1 MASNSGGLR
10 RPQTGTRRQS
20 TCSARPAKSIVLTR
34 SCGSPDDVSILGRDT
49 RSVVTS
55 HSSSRAD
62 RIKEIRQKEEAILHE
77 TERLREESA
86 AMERDKAKI
95 PYLYSKRDKLTA
107 TVVDLEGQLTDYNL
121 AMDRAN
127 MQSVLPS
134 ELEDANAVLA
144 KTNGKA
150 EGELTRA
157 LLDAEEQEQ
166 NLHDLEDQLSKSY
179 EAIEKRIIE
188 EGNQKQLRRFHSL
201 KTYTENIQKEKQRWE
216 EEIMTTNCQ
225 VLDFEDSAKGQR
237 YREHAAL
244 SAKASQLKVVDLD
257 LSEEMKAL
265 ELPISEAR
273 EVLMAATEKKERS
286 IYTCDI
292 ELDELDLNIENLL
305 ALRDNLLSEL
315 AANELQQQASGGK
328 LNEADGLDDDDD
340 GGCCNDDDDDDAP
353 SVYHERIAQTMQG
366 ERTTLKVSINRLRSQ
381 LDFSSS
387 NGGLDDHQALS
398 LGEVDNTTGS
408 TNELQALD
416 DKRMQIEDELVE
428 YDDLVGL
435 QTKSDQAKADLKRR
449 KDDLTQKLAQAK
461 PEKAKLSA
469 ACKANEA
476 KLESDEN
483 WSSLR
488 LMKTKQTDQKQEK
501 VSLEKFVEVK
511 GRETEYESIKS
522 GCLVLARSLNK
533 ELIGNLWERDSAF
546 L

>member
-1 MASNSGGLR
+1 MASNSGSLR

-20 TCSARPAKSIVLTR
+20 TCSARPAKSVVLTR
-34 SCGSPDDVSILGRDT
+34 SCDSPDDVSILGRDT

-55 HSSSRAD
+55 HSSSRAG
-62 RIKEIRQKEEAILHE
+62 RIKEIRQKEAVILYE

-86 AMERDKAKI
+86 VMERDKAK
-95 PYLYSKRDKLTA
+95 LSSLRSKRDKLTV

-150 EGELTRA
+150 EDELTRA
-157 LLDAEEQEQ
+157 LLDVEEQEQ

-179 EAIEKRIIE
+179 KAIEKRIIE

-201 KTYTENIQKEKQRWE
+201 KTYMEIILKEKQRWK
-216 EEIMTTNCQ
+216 EEIMATNCQ

-244 SAKASQLKVVDLD
+244 SAKASRLKVVDLG

-273 EVLMAATEKKERS
+273 EVLMAATEEKERS

-315 AANELQQQASGGK
+315 ATNELQQQTFGGK
-328 LNEADGLDDDDD
+328 LHEADGLNDD
-340 GGCCNDDDDDDAP
+340 GDCCNDDDDAT

-366 ERTTLKVSINRLRSQ
+366 ERTTLKVSINRLRNQ

-398 LGEVDNTTGS
+398 VGEVDNATGS

-416 DKRMQIEDELVE
+416 DTRMQLEDELVE

-449 KDDLTQKLAQAK
+449 KDNLTQKLAQAK

-488 LMKTKQTDQKQEK
+488 LMKKKQTDQKQEII
-501 VSLEKFVEVK
+501 SLEKFVEVK

-522 GCLVLARSLNK
+522 ACLVLARGLNK
-533 ELIGNLWERDSAF
+533 ELIGNLM
-546 L
+546 

>member
-1 MASNSGGLR
+1 M
-10 RPQTGTRRQS
+10 
-20 TCSARPAKSIVLTR
+20 
-34 SCGSPDDVSILGRDT
+34 
-49 RSVVTS
+49 
-55 HSSSRAD
+55 
-62 RIKEIRQKEEAILHE
+62 
-77 TERLREESA
+77 
-86 AMERDKAKI
+86 
-95 PYLYSKRDKLTA
+95 
-107 TVVDLEGQLTDYNL
+107 
-121 AMDRAN
+121 
-127 MQSVLPS
+127 
-134 ELEDANAVLA
+134 
-144 KTNGKA
+144 
-150 EGELTRA
+150 
-157 LLDAEEQEQ
+157 
-166 NLHDLEDQLSKSY
+166 
-179 EAIEKRIIE
+179 
-188 EGNQKQLRRFHSL
+188 
-201 KTYTENIQKEKQRWE
+201 
-216 EEIMTTNCQ
+216 
-225 VLDFEDSAKGQR
+225 
-237 YREHAAL
+237 
-244 SAKASQLKVVDLD
+244 
-257 LSEEMKAL
+257 
-265 ELPISEAR
+265 
-273 EVLMAATEKKERS
+273 
-286 IYTCDI
+286 
-292 ELDELDLNIENLL
+292 
-305 ALRDNLLSEL
+305 
-315 AANELQQQASGGK
+315 
-328 LNEADGLDDDDD
+328 NEADGLDDDED

-416 DKRMQIEDELVE
+416 DKRMQLEDELVE

-435 QTKSDQAKADLKRR
+435 QTKSDQAKADIKRR

-488 LMKTKQTDQKQEK
+488 LMKKKQTDQKQEK
-501 VSLEKFVEVK
+501 ISLEKFVEVK